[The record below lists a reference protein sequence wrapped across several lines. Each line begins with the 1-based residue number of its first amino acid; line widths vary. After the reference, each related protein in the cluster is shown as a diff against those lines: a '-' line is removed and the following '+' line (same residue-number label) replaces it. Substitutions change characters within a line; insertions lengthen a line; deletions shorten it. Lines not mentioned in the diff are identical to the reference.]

1 MPSWSIF
8 HIRHAHWPSGAAIL
22 TDLYQLC
29 SNWSNLLLSH
39 HRAFQV
45 IIYQQN
51 ESISKHKKDPSFIF
65 TPRAHLIWAQPVLI
79 QHIICGTVVPL
90 SGVLYLRVPAA
101 ESSAVQMGSRTCYSL
116 GMEICAR
123 AWNNNTNV
131 YIRSLF
137 LLTPSFCKRYNGFS
151 RAAPVMHVY
160 CELW

>member
-1 MPSWSIF
+1 MGPLWCLHGQFSVSALCTGLQGPQSELICISF
-8 HIRHAHWPSGAAIL
+8 AAIV
-22 TDLYQLC
+22 Q
-29 SNWSNLLLSH
+29 NLRLSH

-51 ESISKHKKDPSFIF
+51 ESISQHKKDPSFIF
-65 TPRAHLIWAQPVLI
+65 TPWAHLIWAQPVLI
-79 QHIICGTVVPL
+79 QHIICGTVLPL

-137 LLTPSFCKRYNGFS
+137 LLTPSFCKRYNGFRS
-151 RAAPVMHVY
+151 AGPSDAR
-160 CELW
+160 